1 MERGARRPK
10 QVSRWPAEIGLVGLE
25 SQYSREGVITLR
37 QTAGTMLANI
47 NSTYPAGK
55 RGESGAGPSR

>member
-1 MERGARRPK
+1 MERGSRSPK

-25 SQYSREGVITLR
+25 SQYSRAGVITLR

-47 NSTYPAGK
+47 SST
-55 RGESGAGPSR
+55 